1 LPLCFELVIGF
12 QRGLKFGLESV
23 SLIFGVVNLEISV
36 LNLFPEIL
44 VLEFKFIN
52 FILQEGVAIL
62 DMGEFVGLD
71 GEGLVEG
78 VDLLPEVEDVEVG
91 LGVVLVEGGDLLLL
105 LLD

>member
-1 LPLCFELVIGF
+1 MPLCFELVIGF

-52 FILQEGVAIL
+52 FILQESVALL

-71 GEGLVEG
+71 GEGLVER

-91 LGVVLVEGGDLLLL
+91 LGVVFVEGGDLLLL